1 MQGNFSEPE
10 KQGSLYSALKLYRKN
25 GLTAIN
31 TLFGAYNN
39 IRECQLLSCQLLS
52 IVVKQASSSVRA
64 PREQLG
70 ELAAAERRRKRF
82 PFLASAYPS

>member
-39 IRECQLLSCQLLS
+39 IRGCELLSKRLAAAF
-52 IVVKQASSSVRA
+52 AS
-64 PREQLG
+64 REQLG

>member
-31 TLFGAYNN
+31 TPFGAYNN
-39 IRECQLLSCQLLS
+39 IRGCELLS
-52 IVVKQASSSVRA
+52 KR
-64 PREQLG
+64 
-70 ELAAAERRRKRF
+70 LAAVDNNSDTSIWNF
-82 PFLASAYPS
+82 DTVFFQLHTSIWF